1 MKKKLIDAVI
11 KNGSHQS
18 NRFEYVL
25 RGNKIL
31 KRTMDGDDWEVTQ
44 VLNGGYCVVCGDV
57 KPYTVETKKTEVT
70 VRGVTFSCTEQI
82 AHCTQCGK
90 EVYDQDVND
99 ANRRAREKAYAECKD
114 MNDIL
119 NQVGDEN

>member
-11 KNGSHQS
+11 KNGSYRS

-25 RGNKIL
+25 LDNKIF
-31 KRTMDGDDWEVTQ
+31 KRTIDGDDWKVAL
-44 VLNGGYCVVCGDV
+44 VLNGGYCFVCDDV
-57 KPYTVETKKTEVT
+57 KPYTVVTKKTEET
-70 VRGVTFSCTEQI
+70 VRGVTFSYTEQI
-82 AHCTQCGK
+82 AHCVQCGK
-90 EVYDQDVND
+90 EVYAPDVNC
-99 ANRRAREKAYAECKD
+99 RAMEKAYAECKD